1 MAYSELSAPALHKT
15 SRRFTAELRRL
26 SRHHSSARGIMRKA
40 YGYSRRLKSKPS
52 ALFPGG
58 ARLCYLM
65 GALFYLSC
73 PAIHCATA
81 RSNAAPL
88 FWRFNSRNS
97 SRLRCAPYGC
107 LRFLTPLLVV
117 RYGRSCPCSDI
128 SQRPFRQASSLRL
141 TTLLTVEHVYI
152 PLPVRLVHKIAACP
166 EIGVWEFD
174 LLLAETSGA
183 PIQKRKEA

>member
-1 MAYSELSAPALHKT
+1 
-15 SRRFTAELRRL
+15 
-26 SRHHSSARGIMRKA
+26 MRKA
-40 YGYSRRLKSKPS
+40 YGYSRRLKGKPS

-88 FWRFNSRNS
+88 FWRSNSRIA

-117 RYGRSCPCSDI
+117 RYGRSCPCSES
-128 SQRPFRQASSLRL
+128 SQRPFR
-141 TTLLTVEHVYI
+141 
-152 PLPVRLVHKIAACP
+152 
-166 EIGVWEFD
+166 
-174 LLLAETSGA
+174 
-183 PIQKRKEA
+183 